1 SKLSHIVRSAAQ
13 SEEEDNTDDIIQ
25 MPPDDL
31 ILPELDQNA
40 AEVREYISSPSKTL
54 DNRAA
59 RKHKVNL
66 STIREKYR
74 EARLHESAM
83 KIKINLLMADKP
95 IDALKSKL
103 VHLAG
108 TIVVLLYNGL
118 SAFQYCEVTFGNVN
132 YSILDS
138 LYVVMVTLSTTEGS
152 RVVMMLLIVI
162 SLAVLPSL
170 IADALST
177 LRKRNDW
184 GGYVSDSSKPFILI
198 VGSFRAE
205 QVTEILDGFLN
216 TENTEP
222 HLNVVFLDI
231 NKPNEELKFLERNSM
246 WGHRIQFIHG
256 SVLVG
261 YQINYKN
268 YVFIYIPISKDE
280 QTLKRVE
287 KIDSLSQIDQHAS
300 DPQKEDER
308 NTVRLWSLYCHTV
321 VHNVDI
327 YTYNLSPYTAV
338 YQKMAKEII
347 CVREFKQ
354 YLIAMSCRCRG
365 ASTLLTNLLHQRRP
379 MDHYDES
386 WQAQYDD
393 GSCNE
398 IYMDKPPLALVG
410 LSFKEAA
417 WVIYTECQVILFGV
431 KTYLEGQEHREM
443 LLNPENNYVIKDND
457 LCVYMCESPR
467 ELDDVNS
474 LVINSVRQKID
485 TAMATRIAKKTP
497 ARNETVADLTVA
509 SETSPAITSSINKD
523 NIINNASLSRP
534 GSPDNTQSIHRVK
547 SDDSNQ
553 TITPIRQK
561 FQLLKLPTPRM
572 ALLTGNRR
580 IVRHLDELPSL
591 DHHDID
597 HEISPMCYLL
607 EEPADLDSMTIESAE
622 NLSGHIVVCM
632 HQKVSNIF
640 KFIFNLRSPQ
650 LKPNELQDIVFL
662 CTSKP
667 TEKIFE
673 SLCRFPKVHFMLGN
687 CQHPEDLVKA
697 GVKRAKQV
705 VIMSESECLD
715 LHERTSDSPAVM
727 TSHLVDL
734 LLQDRPHGSSRIVNL
749 VEKSNIRFM
758 HLLQGK
764 DVAEEIDVFYTPAY
778 AAGNVIVDSLL
789 SNVLLSQTY
798 YKPDIVS
805 VIKALCGMPGPL
817 YNKDTSHMLMVQ
829 TKTHP
834 YLFKNSRHLMLVLM
848 PPAFVDKPFSVLFES
863 LILDHEV
870 LTLGLLR
877 APDENMGNEL
887 SFVYTNPVPSLV
899 LKRTDRVYVL
909 ASPGWK
915 IEKISDALVGDL
927 EQVSSISV
935 EELER
940 LTIAAELIGKP
951 NLLFLDESTSGL
963 DAQLLYNIMCFIHKL
978 ADAGWPVLCT
988 IHQPS
993 STLFEHF
1000 DHLVLLVCGMF
1011 SYFKRNIGPKCS
1023 SNANFTEYILE
1034 YVGAGSAGKVTKDWS
1049 EV

>member
-1 SKLSHIVRSAAQ
+1 
-13 SEEEDNTDDIIQ
+13 
-25 MPPDDL
+25 
-31 ILPELDQNA
+31 
-40 AEVREYISSPSKTL
+40 
-54 DNRAA
+54 
-59 RKHKVNL
+59 
-66 STIREKYR
+66 
-74 EARLHESAM
+74 
-83 KIKINLLMADKP
+83 
-95 IDALKSKL
+95 
-103 VHLAG
+103 
-108 TIVVLLYNGL
+108 
-118 SAFQYCEVTFGNVN
+118 
-132 YSILDS
+132 
-138 LYVVMVTLSTTEGS
+138 
-152 RVVMMLLIVI
+152 
-162 SLAVLPSL
+162 
-170 IADALST
+170 
-177 LRKRNDW
+177 
-184 GGYVSDSSKPFILI
+184 
-198 VGSFRAE
+198 
-205 QVTEILDGFLN
+205 
-216 TENTEP
+216 
-222 HLNVVFLDI
+222 
-231 NKPNEELKFLERNSM
+231 
-246 WGHRIQFIHG
+246 
-256 SVLVG
+256 
-261 YQINYKN
+261 
-268 YVFIYIPISKDE
+268 
-280 QTLKRVE
+280 
-287 KIDSLSQIDQHAS
+287 
-300 DPQKEDER
+300 
-308 NTVRLWSLYCHTV
+308 
-321 VHNVDI
+321 
-327 YTYNLSPYTAV
+327 
-338 YQKMAKEII
+338 MAKEII